1 MNDLID
7 GILKK
12 KRDNQAQGRD
22 FKKEKQENEALQKKA
37 ERKQERLAENDR
49 RKQEESKDSY
59 LTIEQHDFIYHRIN
73 QARKS
78 LKD

>member
-22 FKKEKQENEALQKKA
+22 FKKEKQESEALQKKA
-37 ERKQERLAENDR
+37 ERKEARTEEKDK

-59 LTIEQHDFIYHRIN
+59 LTIEQHEFIYTRIN

>member
-22 FKKEKQENEALQKKA
+22 FKKEKQESEAAQRKLEKKKERKEKDEDKKA
-37 ERKQERLAENDR
+37 
-49 RKQEESKDSY
+49 EESKDSY
-59 LTIEQHDFIYHRIN
+59 LTTEQYDFIYKRIN